1 MIIQV
6 FSNSMIFPCME
17 LFLVIFQVFHD
28 FQSLWEPCMTVSI
41 QTDGQAHNVLISHR
55 QVTKAKKAAAICT
68 VWPALSR
75 LVNIIPI
82 SLRKAKT
89 L

>member
-1 MIIQV
+1 
-6 FSNSMIFPCME
+6 
-17 LFLVIFQVFHD
+17 
-28 FQSLWEPCMTVSI
+28 MTVSI